1 MLTALDLPS
10 ETTSQVLGYLSKRD
24 LKAARLVCRTF
35 VLLAQQ
41 FLFDTLYISPRT
53 KDMEVF
59 SAITQHPLLR
69 ASVRH
74 LFFDSA
80 HFVEC
85 SMEDYVRKLHE
96 DLYGDINEY
105 LRPPPED
112 DSDCGSEPESAKLD
126 FGSEPEDAANETS
139 STASEISRLLL
150 GLEYLSKDQ
159 CQFEPSVQGSLPPFI
174 HEGFRLY
181 SQMVQQQRNIHL
193 SGGKW
198 FDMVYEGL
206 RSLGPVDCVSVRNSW
221 DLIKSKEGWVDPN
234 GLVHA
239 QGSPVARTWS
249 WCYLYPQAE
258 DLGGTPA
265 SGFIFVKAVQ
275 LLTSAS
281 KQPRVLELG
290 PYTKI
295 SPFDLLSS
303 AWLDMTSSLATFD
316 GIRVFD
322 INLDI
327 EVFDLRW
334 FLTASKPE
342 LRLLRYLIQNQHPLT
357 HLSIEIPLI
366 HSATAECASFN
377 IASLFPPIAH
387 WRIKTLRHLSLEGV
401 AASYKQLVG
410 LLFLSLPSLTYLAL
424 HDIILA
430 DGCWADIIEGLL
442 RQGTLNSFLSSRRFK
457 CHGYPDDPCQEI
469 DVVEEHGL
477 QKLLPQLDMSNAAS
491 VLRMER
497 LNRALRELEAM
508 YGPLIEAG
516 ESRFT

>member
-1 MLTALDLPS
+1 MLTALDIPR
-10 ETTSQVLGYLSKRD
+10 ETTSQFLGYLSKKD

-35 VLLAQQ
+35 MSLAQRC
-41 FLFDTLYISPRT
+41 LFDTLYISPRT

-59 SAITQHPLLR
+59 NAVTQHPLLR
-69 ASVRH
+69 TSVRN

-96 DLYGDINEY
+96 DLHDDIIGY
-105 LRPPPED
+105 LRPPPEE
-112 DSDCGSEPESAKLD
+112 DSDCGSEPDSAKLD
-126 FGSEPEDAANETS
+126 FGSEPEDAADETS
-139 STASEISRLLL
+139 SRASDISRLFL

-159 CQFEPSVQGSLPPFI
+159 CQFEPNVQGSLPPFI

-198 FDMVYEGL
+198 FDMVHEGL
-206 RSLGPVDCVSVRNSW
+206 RSLGPVDCVSVKNSW
-221 DLIKSKEGWVDPN
+221 DLIEPKEEWVDPN
-234 GLVHA
+234 ELVHA
-239 QGSPVARTWS
+239 QGSPVARTWPC
-249 WCYLYPQAE
+249 CYLYPQAE

-281 KQPRVLELG
+281 KQPRVLKLG

-295 SPFDLLSS
+295 SPYDLLSS

-316 GIRVFD
+316 GIQIFD
-322 INLDI
+322 INLDG
-327 EVFDLRW
+327 EVVNLSW
-334 FLTASKPE
+334 FVAASKPE
-342 LRLLRYLIQNQHPLT
+342 LRLLGYLMQNQHPLT
-357 HLSIEIPLI
+357 HLSIKIPFI
-366 HSATAECASFN
+366 CSATGGSACFN

-387 WRIKTLRHLSLEGV
+387 WRIRTLRHLSLEGL
-401 AASYKQLVG
+401 AASYRQLVG
-410 LLFLSLPSLTYLAL
+410 LLFLSLPNLTYLAL

-442 RQGTLNSFLSSRRFK
+442 RQGTLKSFLSSQRLKR
-457 CHGYPDDPCQEI
+457 HGYSDSRQEI
-469 DVVEEHGL
+469 DVVGEHGL

-491 VLRMER
+491 ALRMER
-497 LNRALRELEAM
+497 LNRVLRELEAM

-516 ESRFT
+516 ETR

>member
-10 ETTSQVLGYLSKRD
+10 ETTSQVLGYLSKKD
-24 LKAARLVCRTF
+24 LKAARLVGRTF
-35 VLLAQQ
+35 MLLTQQ
-41 FLFDTLYISPRT
+41 FVFDTLYISPRT

-59 SAITQHPLLR
+59 NAITQHPLLR

-85 SMEDYVRKLHE
+85 SMEDYVRKLHGALH
-96 DLYGDINEY
+96 DDIIEY
-105 LRPPPED
+105 LRPPSEE
-112 DSDCGSEPESAKLD
+112 DSDCGSEPDSAKLD
-126 FGSEPEDAANETS
+126 FGSKPEDAADETS
-139 STASEISRLLL
+139 SRASDLSRLFL

-159 CQFEPSVQGSLPPFI
+159 CQFEPNVQGSLPPFI

-206 RSLGPVDCVSVRNSW
+206 RSLGSVDCVLVRNSW
-221 DLIKSKEGWVDPN
+221 DLIKPGWVDPN
-234 GLVHA
+234 DLVHA

-281 KQPRVLELG
+281 KQPRVLKLG

-295 SPFDLLSS
+295 SPYDLLSS

-322 INLDI
+322 INLDVE
-327 EVFDLRW
+327 EVNLSL
-334 FLTASKPE
+334 FLAASKPE
-342 LRLLRYLIQNQHPLT
+342 LRLLGYLMQNQHPLT
-357 HLSIEIPLI
+357 HLSIKIPI
-366 HSATAECASFN
+366 FRTTTARSACVN
-377 IASLFPPIAH
+377 IARLFPPIAQ
-387 WRIKTLRHLSLEGV
+387 WRIKTLRHLSLRGL
-401 AASYKQLVG
+401 AASIG
-410 LLFLSLPSLTYLAL
+410 S
-424 HDIILA
+424 
-430 DGCWADIIEGLL
+430 W
-442 RQGTLNSFLSSRRFK
+442 
-457 CHGYPDDPCQEI
+457 
-469 DVVEEHGL
+469 
-477 QKLLPQLDMSNAAS
+477 
-491 VLRMER
+491 
-497 LNRALRELEAM
+497 
-508 YGPLIEAG
+508 
-516 ESRFT
+516 